1 MGISQTPLYDKAL
14 SGVLEGGRVPRVR
27 SDNQSEGVFMKIL
40 IAFLLAVMMALP
52 TWANEKESSAG
63 SESSSQSSGDAPLR
77 VQDLPKSVQHA
88 LAEIQRLSA
97 KVEPEIEKFGSRFR
111 QEVDQAVKKL
121 KEAVKSQRSPA
132 TKETP

>member
-1 MGISQTPLYDKAL
+1 MGIQQPTLYDKAL
-14 SGVLEGGRVPRVR
+14 VEKSRTIDKRGEGRCMRYITVL
-27 SDNQSEGVFMKIL
+27 
-40 IAFLLAVMMALP
+40 LLWLMLAPP

-63 SESSSQSSGDAPLR
+63 SEPPPQSSGDAHLR
-77 VQDLPKSVQHA
+77 VQDLPKSVQDA
-88 LAEIQRLSA
+88 LVEIQRLSA

-121 KEAVKSQRSPA
+121 QQAVKSQRSPA

>member
-1 MGISQTPLYDKAL
+1 
-14 SGVLEGGRVPRVR
+14 
-27 SDNQSEGVFMKIL
+27 
-40 IAFLLAVMMALP
+40 MAPLP
-52 TWANEKESSAG
+52 TWANEKESSAA
-63 SESSSQSSGDAPLR
+63 SEASAQSSDDARLR
-77 VQDLPKSVQHA
+77 LQDLPKSVQDA

-121 KEAVKSQRSPA
+121 QQAVKSQRSTV

>member
-1 MGISQTPLYDKAL
+1 
-14 SGVLEGGRVPRVR
+14 
-27 SDNQSEGVFMKIL
+27 MKYV
-40 IAFLLAVMMALP
+40 IAFLLGVMIAPLP

-63 SESSSQSSGDAPLR
+63 SEPSAQSSDDAHLR
-77 VQDLPKSVQHA
+77 VQDLPKSVQDA

-121 KEAVKSQRSPA
+121 PEAVKAQRPPA
-132 TKETP
+132 SKDTP

>member
-1 MGISQTPLYDKAL
+1 M
-14 SGVLEGGRVPRVR
+14 R
-27 SDNQSEGVFMKIL
+27 IL
-40 IAFLLAVMMALP
+40 IAFLLAIITAPLP

-63 SESSSQSSGDAPLR
+63 SEPSARSSDDGHLR
-77 VQDLPKSVQHA
+77 VQDLPKSVQEA

-121 KEAVKSQRSPA
+121 QEAVKSQRSPGS
-132 TKETP
+132 KDTP

>member
-1 MGISQTPLYDKAL
+1 
-14 SGVLEGGRVPRVR
+14 
-27 SDNQSEGVFMKIL
+27 MKYV
-40 IAFLLAVMMALP
+40 IAFLLAIMMVPP

-63 SESSSQSSGDAPLR
+63 SEPSPRSSDDGHLR
-77 VQDLPKSVQHA
+77 IQDLPKSVQDA

-121 KEAVKSQRSPA
+121 KEAVKTQRPPA
-132 TKETP
+132 SKDTP

>member
-1 MGISQTPLYDKAL
+1 
-14 SGVLEGGRVPRVR
+14 
-27 SDNQSEGVFMKIL
+27 MKYV
-40 IAFLLAVMMALP
+40 IAFLLAIIMAPLP
-52 TWANEKESSAG
+52 TWANEKESSATSG
-63 SESSSQSSGDAPLR
+63 PSARSSDDAHLR
-77 VQDLPKSVQHA
+77 VQDLPKSVQDA

-121 KEAVKSQRSPA
+121 QQAVKSQRSTA